1 MAREAS
7 SVRPEDPAAAAP
19 GAGSGGC
26 PPQMSPGAAGSG
38 EGAGRAMARAGLGRA
53 GGVRRGPGPRRP
65 PTWEISDSD
74 AEGPAGAE
82 TPARARDPA
91 GERRPAA
98 EALRRL
104 RPGQAVR
111 RLAVLVDPA
120 VLEDAGADT
129 LMEALHA
136 LGCEP
141 RAEPQRPA
149 RSLRWSRASPDPCPR
164 GVPPEVWAEDE
175 PHVLRLL
182 EPEEFVRGVVQLTQ
196 TFLWEA
202 QGWFS
207 GEQAGRRS
215 PPRPSQH
222 RGLLLGLAPLLP
234 ASWRWPVD
242 PACRS
247 PEEQVSLL
255 GLQVCG
261 PTCSMPWV
269 TPESPGCLHLA
280 VIGLDTYLW
289 SQQPTA
295 QETQQ
300 PEHLAVT
307 CTEAAVGWPEVEEAL
322 VHLQLWANVDVLL
335 VASWQELSQHVC
347 AFTKA
352 LAQRP
357 FKQARESGAF
367 PFCTSG
373 RWTAGERVARDG
385 MGLRGAW
392 WRQVRQFN
400 RVSPAVA
407 DAVVSA
413 FPSPRLLQQAYEA
426 CGTEQERLALL
437 ADLPVKTGKR
447 APPRRV
453 GPDLSRRICLFLTTT
468 DPDLLLD
475 LGS

>member
-1 MAREAS
+1 MAEAAS
-7 SVRPEDPAAAAP
+7 ALRPEDAAAAAARCRPP

-26 PPQMSPGAAGSG
+26 PPQRSPGATGSG
-38 EGAGRAMARAGLGRA
+38 EGAGRAMERAGPGRA
-53 GGVRRGPGPRRP
+53 GGARRGRGQRRP

-74 AEGPAGAE
+74 AEGSAGAE
-82 TPARARDPA
+82 TPARARESA
-91 GERRPAA
+91 GERRPVA
-98 EALRRL
+98 EALQRL

-175 PHVLRLL
+175 PHVLLLL
-182 EPEEFVRGVVQLTQ
+182 EPEEFVQGVVQLT
-196 TFLWEA
+196 
-202 QGWFS
+202 
-207 GEQAGRRS
+207 
-215 PPRPSQH
+215 
-222 RGLLLGLAPLLP
+222 
-234 ASWRWPVD
+234 
-242 PACRS
+242 
-247 PEEQVSLL
+247 
-255 GLQVCG
+255 QVCG
-261 PTCSMPWV
+261 PTCSIPWV
-269 TPESPGCLHLA
+269 TPESPVCLHLV
-280 VIGLDTYLW
+280 VIGLDAYLW
-289 SQQPTA
+289 SQQPST
-295 QETQQ
+295 QETWQ
-300 PEHLAVT
+300 PERPAVT
-307 CTEAAVGWPEVEEAL
+307 RAEAAVGWPEAL
-322 VHLQLWANVDVLL
+322 VRLQLWANVDVLL

-352 LAQRP
+352 LTQLP

-367 PFCTSG
+367 PFCTFG
-373 RWTAGERVARDG
+373 RWAAGERVARDG
-385 MGLRGAW
+385 AGLRGVW

-400 RVSPAVA
+400 RVSLAVA

-413 FPSPRLLQQAYEA
+413 FPSPRLLQQAYVA

-437 ADLPVKTGKR
+437 ADLPVKTGMG
-447 APPRRV
+447 ALPRRV

>member
-7 SVRPEDPAAAAP
+7 AVRPEDPAAAAP

-53 GGVRRGPGPRRP
+53 GGVRRGPGQRRP

-129 LMEALHA
+129 LMEALHS

-196 TFLWEA
+196 
-202 QGWFS
+202 
-207 GEQAGRRS
+207 
-215 PPRPSQH
+215 
-222 RGLLLGLAPLLP
+222 
-234 ASWRWPVD
+234 
-242 PACRS
+242 
-247 PEEQVSLL
+247 
-255 GLQVCG
+255 VCG

-300 PEHLAVT
+300 PEHPAVT

>member
-1 MAREAS
+1 
-7 SVRPEDPAAAAP
+7 
-19 GAGSGGC
+19 
-26 PPQMSPGAAGSG
+26 
-38 EGAGRAMARAGLGRA
+38 MARAVPGR
-53 GGVRRGPGPRRP
+53 GGGARRGREQRRP

-74 AEGPAGAE
+74 AEGPASAE
-82 TPARARDPA
+82 TPATTREPA

-98 EALRRL
+98 EALRWL

-141 RAEPQRPA
+141 RVEPQRPA

-164 GVPPEVWAEDE
+164 DVPPEVWAEDE
-175 PHVLRLL
+175 PHVLLLL

-196 TFLWEA
+196 
-202 QGWFS
+202 
-207 GEQAGRRS
+207 
-215 PPRPSQH
+215 
-222 RGLLLGLAPLLP
+222 
-234 ASWRWPVD
+234 
-242 PACRS
+242 
-247 PEEQVSLL
+247 
-255 GLQVCG
+255 VCG
-261 PTCSMPWV
+261 LTCSVPWV
-269 TPESPGCLHLA
+269 TPESPACLHLA
-280 VIGLDTYLW
+280 VIGLDAYLW
-289 SQQPTA
+289 SQQPRA

-300 PEHLAVT
+300 PGRPAVT
-307 CTEAAVGWPEVEEAL
+307 RTKGAVGWPEVEEAL

-373 RWTAGERVARDG
+373 RWAAGERVARDG
-385 MGLRGAW
+385 AGLREAW

-407 DAVVSA
+407 DSVVSA
-413 FPSPRLLQQAYEA
+413 FPSPRLLQQAYMA
-426 CGTEQERLALL
+426 CGMEQERLALL
-437 ADLPVKTGKR
+437 ADLPVKTGKGV
-447 APPRRV
+447 PPRRV

-468 DPDLLLD
+468 NPDLLLD

>member
-1 MAREAS
+1 
-7 SVRPEDPAAAAP
+7 
-19 GAGSGGC
+19 
-26 PPQMSPGAAGSG
+26 
-38 EGAGRAMARAGLGRA
+38 MARAGPGRA
-53 GGVRRGPGPRRP
+53 GGARRGREQRRP

-74 AEGPAGAE
+74 AEGPASAE
-82 TPARARDPA
+82 TPATTRDPA

-98 EALRRL
+98 EALRWL
-104 RPGQAVR
+104 RPWQAVR

-141 RAEPQRPA
+141 RVEPQRPA

-175 PHVLRLL
+175 PHVLLLL

-196 TFLWEA
+196 
-202 QGWFS
+202 
-207 GEQAGRRS
+207 
-215 PPRPSQH
+215 
-222 RGLLLGLAPLLP
+222 
-234 ASWRWPVD
+234 
-242 PACRS
+242 
-247 PEEQVSLL
+247 
-255 GLQVCG
+255 
-261 PTCSMPWV
+261 
-269 TPESPGCLHLA
+269 
-280 VIGLDTYLW
+280 
-289 SQQPTA
+289 
-295 QETQQ
+295 
-300 PEHLAVT
+300 
-307 CTEAAVGWPEVEEAL
+307 AL

-367 PFCTSG
+367 LFCTSG
-373 RWTAGERVARDG
+373 RWAAGERVARDG
-385 MGLRGAW
+385 AGLRGAW

-407 DAVVSA
+407 DTVVSA
-413 FPSPRLLQQAYEA
+413 FPSPRLLQQAYMA

-437 ADLPVKTGKR
+437 ADLPVKTGKGV
-447 APPRRV
+447 PPRRV

>member
-7 SVRPEDPAAAAP
+7 AVRPEDPAAAAP

-53 GGVRRGPGPRRP
+53 GGVRRGPGQRRP

-129 LMEALHA
+129 LMEALHS

-196 TFLWEA
+196 
-202 QGWFS
+202 
-207 GEQAGRRS
+207 
-215 PPRPSQH
+215 
-222 RGLLLGLAPLLP
+222 
-234 ASWRWPVD
+234 
-242 PACRS
+242 
-247 PEEQVSLL
+247 
-255 GLQVCG
+255 VCG

-300 PEHLAVT
+300 PEHPAVT
-307 CTEAAVGWPEVEEAL
+307 CTEAAVGWPEVEEVRQSGPGAPAAL
-322 VHLQLWANVDVLL
+322 GERGRAAGGLL
-335 VASWQELSQHVC
+335 AGAEPTRVRLHQSP
-347 AFTKA
+347 
-352 LAQRP
+352 RP
-357 FKQARESGAF
+357 APLQARESGAF

>member
-1 MAREAS
+1 
-7 SVRPEDPAAAAP
+7 
-19 GAGSGGC
+19 
-26 PPQMSPGAAGSG
+26 MSPGAAGSG

-53 GGVRRGPGPRRP
+53 GGVRRGPGQRRP

-104 RPGQAVR
+104 RPGQAV
-111 RLAVLVDPA
+111 
-120 VLEDAGADT
+120 
-129 LMEALHA
+129 
-136 LGCEP
+136 
-141 RAEPQRPA
+141 
-149 RSLRWSRASPDPCPR
+149 
-164 GVPPEVWAEDE
+164 PPEVWAEDE

-182 EPEEFVRGVVQLTQ
+182 EPEEFVRGVVQLT
-196 TFLWEA
+196 
-202 QGWFS
+202 
-207 GEQAGRRS
+207 
-215 PPRPSQH
+215 
-222 RGLLLGLAPLLP
+222 
-234 ASWRWPVD
+234 
-242 PACRS
+242 
-247 PEEQVSLL
+247 
-255 GLQVCG
+255 QVCG

-300 PEHLAVT
+300 PEHPAVT

>member
-196 TFLWEA
+196 
-202 QGWFS
+202 
-207 GEQAGRRS
+207 
-215 PPRPSQH
+215 
-222 RGLLLGLAPLLP
+222 
-234 ASWRWPVD
+234 
-242 PACRS
+242 
-247 PEEQVSLL
+247 
-255 GLQVCG
+255 VCG

-307 CTEAAVGWPEVEEAL
+307 CTEAAVGWPEVEEVRQSGPGAPAAL
-322 VHLQLWANVDVLL
+322 GERGRAAGGLL
-335 VASWQELSQHVC
+335 AGAEPTCVRLHQSP
-347 AFTKA
+347 
-352 LAQRP
+352 RP
-357 FKQARESGAF
+357 APLQARESGAF

>member
-1 MAREAS
+1 
-7 SVRPEDPAAAAP
+7 
-19 GAGSGGC
+19 
-26 PPQMSPGAAGSG
+26 
-38 EGAGRAMARAGLGRA
+38 MARAGPGRA
-53 GGVRRGPGPRRP
+53 GSARRGLGQRRL

-82 TPARARDPA
+82 TSARARDPA
-91 GERRPAA
+91 EERRPAA

-120 VLEDAGADT
+120 VLEDASADT

-164 GVPPEVWAEDE
+164 GV
-175 PHVLRLL
+175 
-182 EPEEFVRGVVQLTQ
+182 
-196 TFLWEA
+196 
-202 QGWFS
+202 
-207 GEQAGRRS
+207 
-215 PPRPSQH
+215 
-222 RGLLLGLAPLLP
+222 
-234 ASWRWPVD
+234 
-242 PACRS
+242 
-247 PEEQVSLL
+247 
-255 GLQVCG
+255 CG
-261 PTCSMPWV
+261 PTCSVPWV
-269 TPESPGCLHLA
+269 TPESPACLHLA
-280 VIGLDTYLW
+280 VIGLDAYLW
-289 SQQPTA
+289 SQKPSA

-300 PEHLAVT
+300 PEHPAVT
-307 CTEAAVGWPEVEEAL
+307 RAEAAVGWPEVEEAL
-322 VHLQLWANVDVLL
+322 VRLQLWANVDVLL

-373 RWTAGERVARDG
+373 RWAAGEQVARDG
-385 MGLRGAW
+385 TGLRWAW

-407 DAVVSA
+407 DAIVSA
-413 FPSPRLLQQAYEA
+413 FPSPRLLQQAYVA
-426 CGTEQERLALL
+426 CGTEQERLSLL
-437 ADLPVKTGKR
+437 ADLPVKMGKG

-453 GPDLSRRICLFLTTT
+453 GPDLSRRVCLFLTTT

>member
-1 MAREAS
+1 M
-7 SVRPEDPAAAAP
+7 
-19 GAGSGGC
+19 
-26 PPQMSPGAAGSG
+26 
-38 EGAGRAMARAGLGRA
+38 
-53 GGVRRGPGPRRP
+53 
-65 PTWEISDSD
+65 
-74 AEGPAGAE
+74 
-82 TPARARDPA
+82 
-91 GERRPAA
+91 
-98 EALRRL
+98 
-104 RPGQAVR
+104 
-111 RLAVLVDPA
+111 
-120 VLEDAGADT
+120 
-129 LMEALHA
+129 
-136 LGCEP
+136 
-141 RAEPQRPA
+141 
-149 RSLRWSRASPDPCPR
+149 
-164 GVPPEVWAEDE
+164 
-175 PHVLRLL
+175 
-182 EPEEFVRGVVQLTQ
+182 
-196 TFLWEA
+196 
-202 QGWFS
+202 
-207 GEQAGRRS
+207 
-215 PPRPSQH
+215 
-222 RGLLLGLAPLLP
+222 
-234 ASWRWPVD
+234 D

>member
-38 EGAGRAMARAGLGRA
+38 EGAGWAMARAGLGRA
-53 GGVRRGPGPRRP
+53 GGVRRGPGQRRP

-82 TPARARDPA
+82 TPAKARDPA

-164 GVPPEVWAEDE
+164 GVC
-175 PHVLRLL
+175 
-182 EPEEFVRGVVQLTQ
+182 
-196 TFLWEA
+196 
-202 QGWFS
+202 
-207 GEQAGRRS
+207 
-215 PPRPSQH
+215 
-222 RGLLLGLAPLLP
+222 GL
-234 ASWRWPVD
+234 
-242 PACRS
+242 
-247 PEEQVSLL
+247 
-255 GLQVCG
+255 
-261 PTCSMPWV
+261 TCSMPWV

-300 PEHLAVT
+300 PEHPAVT

-437 ADLPVKTGKR
+437 ADLPVKMGKR

>member
-7 SVRPEDPAAAAP
+7 SVRPEDSAAATP

-53 GGVRRGPGPRRP
+53 GGVRRGPGQWRP

-82 TPARARDPA
+82 TPARARDPV

-104 RPGQAVR
+104 RPGQVVR

-196 TFLWEA
+196 
-202 QGWFS
+202 
-207 GEQAGRRS
+207 
-215 PPRPSQH
+215 
-222 RGLLLGLAPLLP
+222 
-234 ASWRWPVD
+234 
-242 PACRS
+242 
-247 PEEQVSLL
+247 
-255 GLQVCG
+255 VCG
-261 PTCSMPWV
+261 PTCSVPWV
-269 TPESPGCLHLA
+269 TPESPACLHLA

-300 PEHLAVT
+300 PEHPAVT
-307 CTEAAVGWPEVEEAL
+307 GTEAAVGWPEVEEAL

-392 WRQVRQFN
+392 WQQFRQFN

-413 FPSPRLLQQAYEA
+413 FPSPRLLQQAYVA

>member
-182 EPEEFVRGVVQLTQ
+182 EPEEFVRGVVQLT
-196 TFLWEA
+196 
-202 QGWFS
+202 
-207 GEQAGRRS
+207 
-215 PPRPSQH
+215 
-222 RGLLLGLAPLLP
+222 
-234 ASWRWPVD
+234 
-242 PACRS
+242 
-247 PEEQVSLL
+247 
-255 GLQVCG
+255 QVCG

>member
-357 FKQARESGAF
+357 FKPGSLGPSPSAPLGAGRQASEWPETAWGFGGPGGGRSG
-367 PFCTSG
+367 SS
-373 RWTAGERVARDG
+373 TASAQPWPMPLSAPSHPPACCSRRTRPVARS
-385 MGLRGAW
+385 RSAW
-392 WRQVRQFN
+392 
-400 RVSPAVA
+400 PC
-407 DAVVSA
+407 
-413 FPSPRLLQQAYEA
+413 LL
-426 CGTEQERLALL
+426 T
-437 ADLPVKTGKR
+437 
-447 APPRRV
+447 
-453 GPDLSRRICLFLTTT
+453 SR
-468 DPDLLLD
+468 
-475 LGS
+475 

>member
-1 MAREAS
+1 M
-7 SVRPEDPAAAAP
+7 
-19 GAGSGGC
+19 
-26 PPQMSPGAAGSG
+26 
-38 EGAGRAMARAGLGRA
+38 
-53 GGVRRGPGPRRP
+53 
-65 PTWEISDSD
+65 
-74 AEGPAGAE
+74 
-82 TPARARDPA
+82 
-91 GERRPAA
+91 
-98 EALRRL
+98 
-104 RPGQAVR
+104 
-111 RLAVLVDPA
+111 
-120 VLEDAGADT
+120 
-129 LMEALHA
+129 
-136 LGCEP
+136 
-141 RAEPQRPA
+141 
-149 RSLRWSRASPDPCPR
+149 
-164 GVPPEVWAEDE
+164 
-175 PHVLRLL
+175 
-182 EPEEFVRGVVQLTQ
+182 
-196 TFLWEA
+196 
-202 QGWFS
+202 
-207 GEQAGRRS
+207 
-215 PPRPSQH
+215 
-222 RGLLLGLAPLLP
+222 
-234 ASWRWPVD
+234 
-242 PACRS
+242 
-247 PEEQVSLL
+247 
-255 GLQVCG
+255 
-261 PTCSMPWV
+261 
-269 TPESPGCLHLA
+269 
-280 VIGLDTYLW
+280 
-289 SQQPTA
+289 
-295 QETQQ
+295 
-300 PEHLAVT
+300 
-307 CTEAAVGWPEVEEAL
+307 
-322 VHLQLWANVDVLL
+322 HLQLWANVDVLL

>member
-7 SVRPEDPAAAAP
+7 AVRPEDPAAAAP

-53 GGVRRGPGPRRP
+53 GGVRRGPGQRRP

-129 LMEALHA
+129 LMEALHS

-222 RGLLLGLAPLLP
+222 RGLLLGLASLLP

-300 PEHLAVT
+300 PEHPAVT
-307 CTEAAVGWPEVEEAL
+307 CTEAAVGWPEVEE
-322 VHLQLWANVDVLL
+322 LWANVDVLL

>member
-1 MAREAS
+1 MAR
-7 SVRPEDPAAAAP
+7 P
-19 GAGSGGC
+19 G
-26 PPQMSPGAAGSG
+26 P
-38 EGAGRAMARAGLGRA
+38 GRA
-53 GGVRRGPGPRRP
+53 GSARRGLGERRP

-82 TPARARDPA
+82 TPARGRDPA
-91 GERRPAA
+91 EERRPAA

-149 RSLRWSRASPDPCPR
+149 RSLRWSRESPDPCPR

-175 PHVLRLL
+175 PHVLLLL
-182 EPEEFVRGVVQLTQ
+182 EPEEFVRGVLQLTQ
-196 TFLWEA
+196 V
-202 QGWFS
+202 
-207 GEQAGRRS
+207 R
-215 PPRPSQH
+215 
-222 RGLLLGLAPLLP
+222 
-234 ASWRWPVD
+234 
-242 PACRS
+242 
-247 PEEQVSLL
+247 
-255 GLQVCG
+255 G
-261 PTCSMPWV
+261 PTCPVPWV
-269 TPESPGCLHLA
+269 TPESPARPHLA
-280 VIGLDTYLW
+280 VIGLDAYLW
-289 SQQPTA
+289 SQKPSA

-300 PEHLAVT
+300 PEHPAVT
-307 CTEAAVGWPEVEEAL
+307 RAEVAVGWPEVEEAL
-322 VHLQLWANVDVLL
+322 VRLQLWANVDVLL

-373 RWTAGERVARDG
+373 RWAAGEQVARDG
-385 MGLRGAW
+385 TGLRRAW

-407 DAVVSA
+407 DAIVSA
-413 FPSPRLLQQAYEA
+413 FPSPRLLQQAYMA
-426 CGTEQERLALL
+426 CGTEQERLGLL
-437 ADLPVKTGKR
+437 ADLPVKTGKGV
-447 APPRRV
+447 PPRRV
-453 GPDLSRRICLFLTTT
+453 GPDLSRRVCLFLTTT